1 MPRRRMEEELASRD
15 VIISDLRGAVAVAEA
30 DGASRRAVIM
40 DMRDK
45 NRALEQALSR
55 THTELTEARAQ
66 LASMG
71 ALLELDM
78 PVYGDDGDEGEYV
91 THANNDS
98 PVSAATGSSGPVVAV
113 PSSPSPF
120 VRRKLSDKPPS
131 YRSLMTLPK
140 TCLPAGSRGG
150 VWAGIGG
157 RRSALC

>member
-1 MPRRRMEEELASRD
+1 
-15 VIISDLRGAVAVAEA
+15 
-30 DGASRRAVIM
+30 AVIM

-78 PVYGDDGDEGEYV
+78 PIYGDDGDEGEYV

-157 RRSALC
+157 RRSELC